1 MLTLAINLPGTEAL
15 SFGSSKVFQIIT
27 PLLTYMILQEI
38 PAVKKLLSKLVGF
51 IRSINAE
58 IDVGRWE
65 FIFRMLIGFIAWKIG
80 CDFGFLIVDTGS
92 APWSI
97 AFTLAGLIPYG
108 IVMYVVYYLIGQK
121 MIIQGQLNPFKEQ
134 YNPPKFNGRP
144 SFLKQFT
151 SKFFHESMNATSA
164 NVPLRQVC
172 IKPFLD
178 YGAIIASW
186 PFYNVVLL
194 YSQSGEINFAP
205 YTQFTFLSIFV
216 FYVVNV
222 GGFILG
228 FNLGEF
234 IYFRLHDIRESF
246 KAAARQVQLRQKIN
260 RLWTIFDENG
270 DGVISEAEFRKATR
284 ILGQDPTNA
293 ELCSLI
299 ETMDIDRSGNIDFD
313 EFKSILVAK
322 QDERRVKLLL
332 GEAGKQDNLTV
343 WKQIGSMIAL
353 QWQVLKNNTFYI
365 RLQGFLSRYGL
376 SNRWLLSGGLGI
388 IAIVLLEPV
397 IAGKIFNWADQ
408 VQHAYFYTFG
418 ELDSTQL
425 AQVAPTQESTA
436 LPSLEGLT
444 MTLPDQL
451 AALHSPNMDIP
462 DHSLIAKH

>member
-1 MLTLAINLPGTEAL
+1 MFTFAINLPGTEAL

-27 PLLTYMILQEI
+27 PLLAYMVLQEI
-38 PAVKKLLSKLVGF
+38 PAVRNLFPRFVRFL
-51 IRSINAE
+51 NAE
-58 IDVGRWE
+58 ADVGRWE
-65 FIFRMLIGFIAWKIG
+65 FIFKMLVGFITWKIG

-97 AFTLAGLIPYG
+97 AFTLAGLIPYA

-121 MIIQGQLNPFKEQ
+121 MIIQGQLNPFKEK
-134 YNPPKFNGRP
+134 YVPPKLNGRP
-144 SFLKQFT
+144 SILKQFT

-172 IKPFLD
+172 LKPFLD
-178 YGAIIASW
+178 YGGIIVSW

-228 FNLGEF
+228 FNLGEL
-234 IYFRLHDIRESF
+234 IYFRLHYVLESF
-246 KAAARQVQLRQKIN
+246 KTAGRQLQLRQKIKQ
-260 RLWTIFDENG
+260 LWIIFDENG
-270 DGVISEAEFRKATR
+270 DGSISEDEFRKATR

-293 ELCSLI
+293 ELSSLM
-299 ETMDIDRSGNIDFD
+299 ENMDLDRSGSIEFD
-313 EFKSILVAK
+313 EFKSILTAR

-332 GEAGKQDNLTV
+332 GEADKQSEVKGL
-343 WKQIGSMIAL
+343 KKIGSMIAL
-353 QWQVLKNNTFYI
+353 QWQLIKNNTFYI

-397 IAGKIFNWADQ
+397 IAGKIFSFADNL
-408 VQHAYFYTFG
+408 QHNYFYQFG
-418 ELDSTQL
+418 QLDQTHL

-436 LPSLEGLT
+436 LPSVEGLT
-444 MTLPDQL
+444 MTVPDQL
-451 AALHSPNMDIP
+451 AALNSQSIDIA
-462 DHSLIAKH
+462 DQSLLAKK

>member
-1 MLTLAINLPGTEAL
+1 MFTFAINLPGTEAL

-27 PLLTYMILQEI
+27 PLLAYMVLQEI
-38 PAVKKLLSKLVGF
+38 PAVRNLFPRFVRF
-51 IRSINAE
+51 INAE
-58 IDVGRWE
+58 ANVDYWE
-65 FIFRMLIGFIAWKIG
+65 SIFKMLIGFITWKIG

-108 IVMYVVYYLIGQK
+108 IVMYIVYYLIGQK
-121 MIIQGQLNPFKEQ
+121 MIIQGQLNPFKEK
-134 YNPPKFNGRP
+134 YVPPKLNGRP
-144 SFLKQFT
+144 SLLKQFT

-164 NVPLRQVC
+164 NVPLRQVGL
-172 IKPFLD
+172 KPFLD
-178 YGAIIASW
+178 YGAIIVSW

-228 FNLGEF
+228 FNLGEL
-234 IYFRLHDIRESF
+234 IYFRLHYVLESF
-246 KAAARQVQLRQKIN
+246 KTAGRQLQLRQKIKQ
-260 RLWTIFDENG
+260 LWIIFDENG
-270 DGVISEAEFRKATR
+270 DGSISEAEFRKATR

-293 ELCSLI
+293 ELSSLM
-299 ETMDIDRSGNIDFD
+299 ENMDIDRSGSIEFN
-313 EFKSILVAK
+313 EFKSILTAR

-332 GEAGKQDNLTV
+332 GEADKQSEVKGL
-343 WKQIGSMIAL
+343 KKIGSMIAL
-353 QWQVLKNNTFYI
+353 QWQLIKNNTFYI

-388 IAIVLLEPV
+388 VAIVLLEPV
-397 IAGKIFNWADQ
+397 IAGKIFSFADKL
-408 VQHAYFYTFG
+408 QHNYFYQFG
-418 ELDSTQL
+418 QLDQTHL
-425 AQVAPTQESTA
+425 AQVAPTEKSTA

-444 MTLPDQL
+444 MTVPDQL
-451 AALHSPNMDIP
+451 AALNSQSIDIA
-462 DHSLIAKH
+462 DQSLLAKK